1 MSAGSRVL
9 MLMAVMQVGIVRMLM
24 QKPQVHVP
32 VAMRLTRRCVGRVLM
47 LVMNIVHVPMF
58 MLQQLMQMLMVVRFS
73 EVQIDANPHQHRR
86 TDQSKGRPLAKQR
99 ER

>member
-1 MSAGSRVL
+1 MSASCVL

-24 QKPQVHVP
+24 QKPRVHVP

-47 LVMNIVHVPMF
+47 LVMNIVHVPM
-58 MLQQLMQMLMVVRFS
+58 LVLEWLMQMRMVMRLS

-86 TDQSKGRPLAKQR
+86 ADQSKGRPLAKQR